1 MNSPHAAAGLQP
13 ELATT
18 IIDPDPT
25 GQESLIAD
33 LKDRWMRAEAE
44 IANVRTRAR
53 RDVEEARLFA
63 VQRFATDAVEGVEN
77 LRRGLDSIPPPVLGE
92 SAIVAQLRDG
102 LAGIE
107 RNFLTLLE
115 RNGIEREEAVGTPY
129 DASRH
134 QAMVEQESDTV
145 RPGTVLRSL
154 SGGWTLHGRLL
165 RPAMVVVAKAPPPPT
180 ETSRIPGS

>member
-44 IANVRTRAR
+44 IANVRT
-53 RDVEEARLFA
+53 RLFA